1 MAMTKTKTGR
11 FMRRSKPA
19 SVREKPGEAPA
30 ESGSDR
36 LQKVMAA
43 SGMGS
48 RRALEKLISAGMVL
62 VNGQPA
68 KLGQSVR
75 AGDRIRFQDRDWQVT
90 AETAHH
96 RTLIY
101 NKPEGE
107 LTTRSDP
114 EGRPTVFDRLPW
126 LADARW
132 VAVGR
137 LDINTT
143 GLLLLTTDGELANA
157 LMHPSSQVDR
167 EYVCRIRGLV
177 SDEQLEQLR
186 EGVLLDGS
194 PARFS
199 DIQRMAVDG
208 TAGNQ
213 WFQVTILEGRNR
225 EVRRLWEAVGCMVSR
240 LKRVRYGAATLPK
253 GLRVGTFSEVTP
265 RDHRVLRQDVRLP
278 VASARLIL
286 QEVKTL
292 GKPARPTGRKMP
304 TVNVQGQAA
313 DRPARPTGT
322 RGKYSGG
329 GRTRG
334 SASDRTDRPA
344 RPDRSARPSAKP
356 GSPAGAGRR
365 PHPRSRKAQRG

>member
-1 MAMTKTKTGR
+1 
-11 FMRRSKPA
+11 MRRTKPA
-19 SVREKPGEAPA
+19 KNQEKQKEAPA
-30 ESGSDR
+30 ETSSDR
-36 LQKVMAA
+36 LHKVMAG
-43 SGMGS
+43 SGLGS
-48 RRALEKLISAGMVL
+48 RRALEKQIALGVVQ
-62 VNGQPA
+62 VNGLPA
-68 KLGQSVR
+68 KLGQSVK
-75 AGDRIRFQDRDWQVT
+75 AGDRIRFQDRDWLV
-90 AETAHH
+90 AEEGAHF

-186 EGVLLDGS
+186 QGVLLEDG

-199 DIQRMAVDG
+199 DVQRMAVGG

-253 GLRVGTFSEVTP
+253 GLRVGTFDEIQP
-265 RDHRVLRQDVRLP
+265 RDHRILRQDVKLP
-278 VASARLIL
+278 AAPARLGL
-286 QEVKTL
+286 HEVKHPGRQARKTARKTPA
-292 GKPARPTGRKMP
+292 GQVRGPADGHPARRL
-304 TVNVQGQAA
+304 
-313 DRPARPTGT
+313 
-322 RGKYSGG
+322 
-329 GRTRG
+329 
-334 SASDRTDRPA
+334 
-344 RPDRSARPSAKP
+344 AKP

-365 PHPRSRKAQRG
+365 PHPRARKTPR